1 MIRILADNNAEGHLQ
16 ILVRI
21 FGKTPWCEVWDELG
35 ATVVTFEEIGIDR
48 DASDTEIWR
57 ICQRE
62 QILLITNNRNADD
75 ADSLEAVIR
84 KENHALAIPVVTLAR
99 ADQLRTDRAYA
110 QRTAE
115 SLLEFLTYL
124 EEILGAGRIYIP

>member
-1 MIRILADNNAEGHLQ
+1 MIRILA
-16 ILVRI
+16 
-21 FGKTPWCEVWDELG
+21 
-35 ATVVTFEEIGIDR
+35 
-48 DASDTEIWR
+48 DTEIWR

-84 KENHALAIPVVTLAR
+84 KENHALAVPVVTLAR

-115 SLLEFLTYL
+115 RLLEYLAYL

>member
-16 ILVRI
+16 ILVRM
-21 FGKTPWCEVWDELG
+21 FGKAPWCEVWNELG
-35 ATVVTFEEIGIDR
+35 AAVVTFEEVGIDR
-48 DASDTEIWR
+48 DASDAEIWR
-57 ICQRE
+57 ICQLE

-84 KENHALAIPVVTLAR
+84 KENHPLAIPVVTLAR
-99 ADQLRTDRAYA
+99 ADLLRTDRAYA

-115 SLLEFLTYL
+115 SLLEYLTYL

>member
-21 FGKTPWCEVWDELG
+21 FGIEPWCEVWNELG

-57 ICQRE
+57 ICQCE

-84 KENHALAIPVVTLAR
+84 KENHPLAIPVVTLAR
-99 ADQLRTDRAYA
+99 ADQLRTDRAYS

-115 SLLEFLTYL
+115 SLLEYLTYL